1 MAEWV
6 SWRKKTLKSLRA
18 LVVAG
23 FAVLTLSGCYFVD
36 GTVRMSERDGDLIAD
51 VTVVQGVETDIFSTP
66 EDAFDYL
73 IQRYSGPGWGYLGT
87 GTTAPFTYVTMGNS
101 ARVDNT
107 QGSTGSIRDGN
118 GSNIYIVYT
127 EASGRPEF
135 QVVFNMDLPTPPDGS
150 DIEQQVTFGLV
161 PPAGWAMQRM
171 AGGGD
176 AIMTESSVAWYGVG
190 GGQQPSA
197 IFRLFPPYTPP
208 PETGDPV
215 AAEPAEPTP
224 APSEEQPAA
233 PSDSGGAAAESN
245 STSEEESSSGEESA
259 AAENPGSDELDEF
272 AESVKQPST
281 DIIGQEGR
289 TTTEVSGAPGLV
301 KIDSQLFPA
310 IAMNNQVIPAG
321 SEVAVIGVF
330 NDGVIVEALTSVNTP
345 GFGSLLGGSLTA
357 LAAIAA
363 VVLAVLL
370 RKKQKDKAP
379 ETEAMDAS

>member
-1 MAEWV
+1 M
-6 SWRKKTLKSLRA
+6 KSLRTL
-18 LVVAG
+18 LVASVA
-23 FAVLTLSGCYFVD
+23 ALTLSGCYFVD
-36 GTVRMSERDGDLIAD
+36 GTVRMSERDGDLVVD
-51 VTVVQGVETDIFSTP
+51 VTVVQGVETDIFADP

-87 GTTAPFTYVTMGNS
+87 DTTAPFTYVTMGNS

-127 EASGRPEF
+127 EASGQPEF
-135 QVVFNMDLPTPPDGS
+135 QVVFNMDLPTPPNGS

-161 PPAGWAMQRM
+161 PPTGWTMQRM

-208 PETGDPV
+208 PETGEPV
-215 AAEPAEPTP
+215 AADPAEPAPAEEAEPAP
-224 APSEEQPAA
+224 APSAEEE
-233 PSDSGGAAAESN
+233 AAAQPLDTGEASGESN
-245 STSEEESSSGEESA
+245 SATEETTSGEESA
-259 AAENPGSDELDEF
+259 T
-272 AESVKQPST
+272 AESPDGDDRDGLTESTEQAST

-301 KIDSQLFPA
+301 NIDSQLFPA
-310 IAMNNQVIPAG
+310 IALNNQIIPAG
-321 SEVAVIGVF
+321 SQVSVIGVF
-330 NDGVIVEALTSVNTP
+330 TDGVIVEPLTSLNSP
-345 GFGSLLGGSLTA
+345 SFGWLLGGSLTA
-357 LAAIAA
+357 LGVMAA
-363 VVLAVLL
+363 VVFAIL
-370 RKKQKDKAP
+370 RKKQSEAAP
-379 ETEAMDAS
+379 DPEVIEAN